1 MSSDSAFSSIR
12 RRRGDFT
19 PVERLLHV
27 SWSLVF
33 LVTITAIIGPVVLY
47 SAAGGSWEPWADRQ
61 AIRLAAGLVLML
73 AVASVD
79 IRFWMRN
86 AYTLYGVTLIVL
98 IAVEINGTIGMGAQ
112 RWIDLGI
119 VQFQPS
125 EVMKI
130 ASILALARFYH
141 GLTNEDIG
149 RIVFLVPPLLLVGVP
164 VLLVMKQPDLGT
176 ALMLLAGGIAIMWL
190 AGVRLWIFIVG
201 IIGALA
207 AVPIGWTMLRDYQKQ
222 RVLTFLD
229 PERDPLGAGYHITQS
244 KIALGSGGLFGKGYM
259 NGTQSSLNFLPER
272 QTDFIFPMM
281 AEEWGLMGALV
292 LLFLYLLLIVY
303 GFVIAFRCR
312 SQFGRMV
319 AMGVT
324 TVFFLYVFINV
335 AMVIGL
341 IPVVGVPLPLISYGG
356 TALLNLLLG
365 FGLLQGVYVNR
376 DVTISRRGRFED

>member
-1 MSSDSAFSSIR
+1 MSPGSAFASVR
-12 RRRGDFT
+12 QRRGEST
-19 PVERLLHV
+19 PMERLLHL
-27 SWSLVF
+27 SWSLVV
-33 LVTITAIIGPVVLY
+33 LVAITAAIGPVVLY

-61 AIRLAAGLVLML
+61 AIRLCVGLVLML
-73 AVASVD
+73 AVAVVD

-86 AYTLYGVTLIVL
+86 AYAIYAVTLIVL

-125 EVMKI
+125 EIMKI
-130 ASILALARFYH
+130 ACVLALARFYH

-149 RIVFLVPPLLLVGVP
+149 RISFLVPPLVIMGAPVVLV
-164 VLLVMKQPDLGT
+164 LKQPDLGT
-176 ALMLLAGGIAIMWL
+176 ALMLMAGAIAIMWL
-190 AGVRLWIFIVG
+190 AGVRLWVFILG
-201 IIGALA
+201 TIGALA
-207 AVPIGWTMLRDYQKQ
+207 AIPVGWNMMRDYQKQ

-281 AEEWGLMGALV
+281 AEEWGMIGALV

-319 AMGVT
+319 AMGIT

-356 TALLNLLLG
+356 TALVNLLLG

-376 DVTISRRGRFED
+376 DVVISRRGTFED